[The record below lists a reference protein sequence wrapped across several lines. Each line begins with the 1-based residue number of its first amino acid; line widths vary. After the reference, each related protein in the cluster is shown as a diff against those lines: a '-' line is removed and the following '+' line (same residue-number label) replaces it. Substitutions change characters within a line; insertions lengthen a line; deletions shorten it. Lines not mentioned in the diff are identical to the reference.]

1 MVAHRY
7 AWTVLGNRLAWSVS
21 RGDHKGHVC
30 ATRNGL
36 VASVEKAVE
45 EMEASSQWKL
55 AVTLIRDAPTGQ
67 LSDCSAYTP
76 CSTVEDSSTD
86 SSPSAC
92 AGGI

>member
-36 VASVEKAVE
+36 VASGEKAVG

-55 AVTLIRDAPTGQ
+55 AVTLNQGCSHGPTFGLFGLHPVQ
-67 LSDCSAYTP
+67 HC
-76 CSTVEDSSTD
+76 
-86 SSPSAC
+86 
-92 AGGI
+92 GRF